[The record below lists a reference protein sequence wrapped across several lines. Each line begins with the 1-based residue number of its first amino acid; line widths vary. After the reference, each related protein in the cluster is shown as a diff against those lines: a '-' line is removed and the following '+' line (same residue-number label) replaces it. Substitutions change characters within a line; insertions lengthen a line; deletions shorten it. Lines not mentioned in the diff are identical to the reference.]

1 MAELKEPKVAPVKW
15 QVMRH
20 VAPLCSRVEAMNG
33 NQTHFA
39 FDCRSIS

>member
-1 MAELKEPKVAPVKW
+1 MADLKELKVAPVKW

-20 VAPLCSRVEAMNG
+20 VAALSARVEAMNG